1 MLKKIRE
8 NMKGFT
14 LLELI
19 IVIAVIG
26 ILATVAIPQ
35 FIDYRQKSLN
45 IENKKKTYLIL
56 WTVPERIRYSAD
68 ISSFYLM
75 KVDLVELVEM

>member
-1 MLKKIRE
+1 
-8 NMKGFT
+8 MKGFT

-35 FIDYRQKSLN
+35 FIDYRQRSLN
-45 IENKKKTYLIL
+45 IENKKNISDPMDGAGTYSVQCRYLFIL
-56 WTVPERIRYSAD
+56 FDES
-68 ISSFYLM
+68 
-75 KVDLVELVEM
+75 